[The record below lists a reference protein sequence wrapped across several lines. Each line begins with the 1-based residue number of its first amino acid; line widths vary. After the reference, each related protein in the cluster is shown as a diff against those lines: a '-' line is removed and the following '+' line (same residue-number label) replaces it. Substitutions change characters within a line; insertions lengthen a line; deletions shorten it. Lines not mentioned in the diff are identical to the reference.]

1 VDDKEYTLVEH
12 LAELRKRLGYAVA
25 GVLVAT
31 VAAFVVSEQLLH
43 LLRDPM
49 ETALRAV
56 HGDTAKF
63 MVTGAAEYIICQM
76 KAALVAAIFIA
87 SPWILYQIWQFVAPG
102 LFDHERRYA
111 LAFIWAGALFFCAG
125 GAFCYLAVFP
135 SMFEFLV
142 KSIPPDIAMMPSLE
156 EHFSFTL
163 KMLLAFAVV
172 FETPVFIFVLSMAG
186 IVDPRTLGQY
196 RRYVVVIALII
207 GAVLTPTPDWF
218 SQMLLAGPI
227 IVLFEVGVLVSRL
240 AVTIAGNPLS
250 REARAAAH
258 EKKNEQKNAKDV
270 TPT

>member
-1 VDDKEYTLVEH
+1 MDEKEYTLVEH

-31 VAAFVVSEQLLH
+31 IGAFVVSEQLLH
-43 LLRDPM
+43 VLRDPM
-49 ETALRAV
+49 EVALRAV

-63 MVTGAAEYIICQM
+63 MVTGAAEYIVCQM

-102 LFDHERRYA
+102 LYDHERRYA
-111 LAFIWAGALFFCAG
+111 LAFVWAGALFFCAG
-125 GAFCYLAVFP
+125 GAFCYAVVFP
-135 SMFEFLV
+135 SMFDFLV
-142 KSIPPDIAMMPSLE
+142 RSIPPEIAMMPSLE

-172 FETPVFIFVLSMAG
+172 FETPVFIFILSMVG
-186 IVDPRTLGQY
+186 VVDPRTLGQY

-218 SQMLLAGPI
+218 SQLLLAGPI
-227 IVLFEVGVLVSRL
+227 IVLFEVGVFVSRIG
-240 AVTIAGNPLS
+240 VTVAGNPLS
-250 REARAAAH
+250 RKARAAA
-258 EKKNEQKNAKDV
+258 NAAKADQADDAR
-270 TPT
+270 